1 MFYLMANFH
10 QFQPKKYDFNLYKK
24 NLMKNLALISQIFKE
39 LFVKIAIFLS

>member
-24 NLMKNLALISQIFKE
+24 KFDEKFGLN
-39 LFVKIAIFLS
+39 